1 MKEKLTKNLG
11 MKILSLILATLLW
24 IVIVNIDDPTTT
36 RTFRDIVVD
45 IQHEESIKSLNKV
58 YEVLEGNTVD
68 VTVKAKRSV
77 LDTIRVTDI
86 KAVAD
91 LSNLSYTYAV
101 PITVSCAKP
110 VEQLTLGKVS
120 TLKVAL
126 EDIDTKQFKITIVP
140 KGTEEE
146 GYLIGTIKAKPN
158 IIQVS
163 GAKSQ
168 IARIDQIR
176 VDIDVSNA
184 SEDFTAKGEPKAY
197 DADGRSIDSSK
208 LTFSNNNIQLSATIL
223 KTKTIRLDIK
233 GKGTPLAGYQLVD
246 IEYEPKEVTI
256 AGPSSLLKN
265 INSIPI
271 EVDVEN
277 AFVNIEEEID
287 LSQYIPEGT
296 LLAEDSKSIMIK
308 ATIEKLQEKNIPFNT
323 NDIEI
328 KNLPSGATFNFN
340 DDQELVIKLAGL
352 SKDLK
357 DVTIESLNPYIDLKG
372 LDLDVHEVDLQVES
386 LEGIQILDIPTLSI
400 SLKSANETT
409 IENIEEN
416 EEINNDN

>member
-1 MKEKLTKNLG
+1 MKKKLTKNLG

-24 IVIVNIDDPTTT
+24 IVIVNIDDPVTT
-36 RTFRDIVVD
+36 RPFRDIVVE
-45 IQHEESIKSLNKV
+45 IQHEEAIKSLDKV

-77 LDTIRVTDI
+77 LDTIRVSDI

-91 LSNLSYTYAV
+91 LSNLSYTNAV
-101 PITVSCAKP
+101 PITVTCSKP

-208 LTFSNNNIQLSATIL
+208 LTFSNKNIQLSASVL
-223 KTKTIRLDIK
+223 KTKTINLDIK
-233 GKGTPLAGYQLVD
+233 SKGTALSGYRLVD
-246 IEYEPKEVTI
+246 IEYEPKEITI
-256 AGPSSLLKN
+256 AGASGLLKN

-271 EVDVEN
+271 EVDIEN

-287 LSQYIPEGT
+287 LTQYIPEGT
-296 LLAEDSKSIMIK
+296 ILAEDSKSIMIK
-308 ATIEKLQEKNIPFNT
+308 VTIEKLQEKNISFNT

-328 KNLPSGATFNFN
+328 KNLPPGATFNFN
-340 DDQELVIKLAGL
+340 DDQDLVIKVTGLA
-352 SKDLK
+352 KDLK
-357 DVTIESLNPYIDLKG
+357 NVTINSLNPYIDLNG
-372 LDLDVHEVDLQVES
+372 LDFDIHEVELHVET
-386 LEGIQILDIPTLSI
+386 LDGIQLLEVPTLSI
-400 SLKSANETT
+400 SLKSANEMTL
-409 IENIEEN
+409 ENVEVN
-416 EEINNDN
+416 EEINNDD

>member
-36 RTFRDIVVD
+36 RTFRDIVVE
-45 IQHEESIKSLNKV
+45 IQHEESIKSLDKV

-77 LDTIRVTDI
+77 LDTIKISDI
-86 KAVAD
+86 KAAAD
-91 LSNLSYTYAV
+91 LSNLSYTNAV
-101 PITVSCAKP
+101 PITVTCSKP

-176 VDIDVSNA
+176 VDIDISNA
-184 SEDFTAKGEPKAY
+184 SENFTAKGEPKAY

-208 LTFSNNNIQLSATIL
+208 LIFSNNNISLSASVL
-223 KTKTIRLDIK
+223 KTKSINLNIEAK
-233 GKGTPLAGYQLVD
+233 GEPLTGYRFVD
-246 IEYEPKEVTI
+246 IEYEPKEITI
-256 AGPSSLLKN
+256 AGASNLLKN

-271 EVDVEN
+271 EVDINN
-277 AFVNIEEEID
+277 AFINIEEEID
-287 LSQYIPEGT
+287 LTQYIPEGT

-308 ATIEKLQEKNIPFNT
+308 VTIEKLQEKNIPFNT
-323 NDIEI
+323 DDIEI

-340 DDQELVIKLAGL
+340 EVKELSIKVTGLA
-352 SKDLK
+352 KDLK
-357 DVTIESLNPYIDLKG
+357 NVTIESLNPYINLKD
-372 LDLDVHEVDLQVES
+372 LDLDTHEVELNVEVI
-386 LEGIQILDIPTLSI
+386 EGIQVLDIPTLSI
-400 SLKSANETT
+400 SLKGAVETT
-409 IENIEEN
+409 LEN
-416 EEINNDN
+416 EEEIPENINE

>member
-24 IVIVNIDDPTTT
+24 IVIVNIDDPITT
-36 RTFRDIVVD
+36 RPYDIVVE
-45 IQHEESIKSLNKV
+45 IQHEEAIKSLGKV
-58 YEVLEGNTVD
+58 YEVTEGSTVN

-77 LDTIRVTDI
+77 LDTIKISDI

-91 LSNLSYTYAV
+91 LSNLSYTNAV
-101 PITVSCAKP
+101 PITVSCTKP

-126 EDIDTKQFKITIVP
+126 EDIDTKQFRITIVP

-146 GYLIGTIKAKPN
+146 GYLIGSIKAKPN

-168 IARIDQIR
+168 IARIDQIK

-208 LTFSNNNIQLSATIL
+208 LTFSNNNISVTATVL
-223 KTKTIRLDIK
+223 KTKTISLNIEAK
-233 GKGTPLAGYQLVD
+233 GDPLTGYRFVD

-256 AGPSSLLKN
+256 AGPSNILKD
-265 INSIPI
+265 IYSIPI
-271 EVDVEN
+271 EVDINN
-277 AFVNIEEEID
+277 AFINIEEEID
-287 LSQYIPEGT
+287 LTQYIPEGT
-296 LLAEDSKSIMIK
+296 ILAEDSKSIMIK
-308 ATIEKLQEKNIPFNT
+308 VTIEKLQDKIISFNT
-323 NDIEI
+323 DDIEI

-340 DDQELVIKLAGL
+340 DDIEFNIKITGLA
-352 SKDLK
+352 KDIK
-357 DVTIESLNPYIDLKG
+357 KVTIDTLKPSIDLEG
-372 LDLDVHEVDLQVES
+372 LDLDTHQVELNVEK
-386 LEGIQILDIPTLSI
+386 LEGIQVLDIPTLSI
-400 SLKSANETT
+400 SLKGAEETT
-409 IENIEEN
+409 LENVQEEVTENNIE
-416 EEINNDN
+416 